1 MLTQRTRVR
10 RNPKRG
16 RHDRETIDAILDEA
30 LIAHVAFVHDGRP
43 AVIPTLLARVGDEV
57 YLHGSSAS
65 RAVRAL
71 QAGAE
76 ACLEVTLVDG
86 IVLARSAFHHS
97 INYRSAIL
105 YGTLRAVEDP
115 NERTEA
121 LEAFTEKLIPGRWA
135 HVRWPTRQEL
145 KGTAVLA
152 LPIAEGSAKIRTGP
166 PVDEDEDY
174 ALDAWAGVVP
184 LRISAGEPE
193 PDPQLGPGIEI
204 PDHVRALA
212 NDGGRPESGL
222 PGVIGSQAH
231 NL

>member
-16 RHDRETIDAILDEA
+16 RHDRETIDAILDAA

-57 YLHGSSAS
+57 YLHGSAAS

-71 QAGAE
+71 RAGAE
-76 ACLEVTLVDG
+76 ACLEVTHLDG
-86 IVLARSAFHHS
+86 LVLARSAFHHS
-97 INYRSAIL
+97 INYRSAVL

-115 NERTEA
+115 EERPRA
-121 LEAFTEKLIPGRWA
+121 LGASTEKLTPGRGE
-135 HVRWPTRQEL
+135 HVRRPTRQEL

-152 LPIAEGSAKIRTGP
+152 MPIVEGSAKVRTGP

-184 LRISAGEPE
+184 LRLVAGEPE
-193 PDPQLGPGIEI
+193 PDPRPRVDIQTPE
-204 PDHVRALA
+204 HVQRLST
-212 NDGGRPESGL
+212 GG
-222 PGVIGSQAH
+222 
-231 NL
+231 

>member
-1 MLTQRTRVR
+1 MRTKRTKLR
-10 RNPKRG
+10 RLPKRG
-16 RHDRETIDAILDEA
+16 HHDRETIDAILDEA
-30 LIAHVAFVHDGRP
+30 LVAHVAFVHDGRP
-43 AVIPTLLARVGDEV
+43 AVVPTLLARVGDEV

-65 RAVRAL
+65 RALRAL

-105 YGTLRAVEDP
+105 YGALRAVDDAE
-115 NERTEA
+115 ERTRA

-145 KGTAVLA
+145 KATAVLA
-152 LPIAEGSAKIRTGP
+152 LRIQEGSAKIRTGP
-166 PVDEDEDY
+166 PGDDDEDY

-184 LRISAGEPE
+184 LRVSAGAPQ
-193 PDPQLGPGIEI
+193 PDPLLRPGIEV
-204 PDHVRALA
+204 PEHVRQLA
-212 NDGGRPESGL
+212 AG
-222 PGVIGSQAH
+222 
-231 NL
+231 

>member
-1 MLTQRTRVR
+1 MFTERTRVR
-10 RNPKRG
+10 RNPKRA
-16 RHDRETIDAILDEA
+16 RHDRKTIDAILDEA

-57 YLHGSSAS
+57 YLHGSSAG

-105 YGTLRAVEDP
+105 YGTLRAVEGPD
-115 NERTEA
+115 ERTEA

-135 HVRWPTRQEL
+135 HVRRPTRQEL

-152 LPIAEGSAKIRTGP
+152 LPIEEGSAKIRTGP

-184 LRISAGEPE
+184 LRVTAGAPE
-193 PDPQLGPGIEI
+193 PDPQLRPGIAV
-204 PDHVRALA
+204 PDHVRELF

-222 PGVIGSQAH
+222 TGVIGSPAQ